1 MRKLK
6 VLTEEELQPILVLA
20 LESESDVGFVPGYL
34 SGVARSLI
42 NSPGT
47 YRSFGPYWWPLKELL
62 LKYSIDVFGSNV
74 EAGTLN
80 HFRLNSEDL
89 VCVAAYAYQQQK
101 LSEEKLLS
109 TEHILDIE
117 DGETESYIL
126 HDQKMEELLILKTM
140 RGAKKTTS

>member
-1 MRKLK
+1 MKKLK
-6 VLTEEELQPILVLA
+6 VYEEDELQPILTVA
-20 LESESDVGFVPGYL
+20 LENESDVEFVPSYL

-47 YRSFGPYWWPLKELL
+47 YRSFGPYWWPLKELV
-62 LKYSIDVFGSNV
+62 LKYSIDVFGHNV
-74 EAGTLN
+74 EAGTIN

-140 RGAKKTTS
+140 REARETTS